1 MNFSYMYSLI
11 AVILLFL
18 LAYFGVKVPGGEY
31 FFGIFIPFLAAIT
44 FVAGFIY
51 RVVDWARS
59 PVPFRIP
66 TTCGQ
71 QKSLPWIKSAPIE
84 NPTTTVGV
92 IVRMFLEIVFFRSL
106 FRNTKQELKEGDKL
120 SYEWEIW
127 LWVGSLAFHWAFLT
141 VVFRHLRFF
150 LEPVPA
156 CVQIVEK
163 LDGFLQVALPGLL
176 LSGVVLLAAVTFL
189 FLRRILIPQV
199 RYISLASDFFPLFLI
214 MGIAFTGILMRY
226 FTKVNIVGI
235 KELAMG
241 LVTFHF
247 NIPEGVGGLF
257 YVHIFF
263 VSILLAYF
271 PFSKLMHLGGIFMSP
286 TRNLTTNS
294 RMKRHINPWNY
305 PVKVHSYEAYE
316 DEFREKMTEIGLPV
330 DKMVEPEPPKEEVEL
345 PKDETEPPKEEVEP
359 PTDETEPPEEEVE
372 PPKDE
377 TEPPEESEKKE

>member
-18 LAYFGVKVPGGEY
+18 FAYLGVKVPGGEY

-44 FVAGFIY
+44 FIVGFIY

-59 PVPFRIP
+59 PVPFCIP

-84 NPTTTVGV
+84 NPSTTGGV

-106 FRNTKQELKEGDKL
+106 FRNTKQKLKEGDKL

-127 LWVGSLAFHWAFLT
+127 LWVGALAFHWAFFT

-156 CVQIVEK
+156 CIQIVEN
-163 LDGFLQVALPGLL
+163 LDGFLQIALPGLL
-176 LSGVVLLAAVTFL
+176 LSGVVLLVAVTFL
-189 FLRRILIPQV
+189 FLRRIFIPQV

-226 FTKVNIVGI
+226 FTKVDIVGI
-235 KELAMG
+235 KEFAMG

-247 NIPEGVGGLF
+247 HIPEGVGGLF
-257 YVHIFF
+257 YVHLFF
-263 VSILLAYF
+263 VSILLVYF

-294 RMKRHINPWNY
+294 RVKRHVNPWNY

-316 DEFREKMTEIGLPV
+316 DEFREKMVEAGLPV
-330 DKMVEPEPPKEEVEL
+330 EKMIEPEPPKE
-345 PKDETEPPKEEVEP
+345 DAPPEEEA
-359 PTDETEPPEEEVE
+359 EPPEEEAE
-372 PPKDE
+372 PPKEDAE
-377 TEPPEESEKKE
+377 SQEKEAAPPEESEEKE